1 MSVNLLQ
8 MREDLRRARSEGS
21 RQRARE
27 LQWELKA
34 AQLTAAGL
42 QEQVLSLLHLLT
54 NCTEI
59 CALVEQ
65 SA

>member
-1 MSVNLLQ
+1 MQV
-8 MREDLRRARSEGS
+8 REELRRARMEGS

-42 QEQVLSLLHLLT
+42 QEQVCMQAFSVFVT
-54 NCTEI
+54 TIRI
-59 CALVEQ
+59 CLR
-65 SA
+65 SSC